1 VRVPVLA
8 GRCAGVVRVGTAW
21 EPAVVP
27 FYAARVSDLGPG
39 DLVQVECACGHTER
53 LTAAM
58 LITAGVGPDE
68 RVQGLERRM
77 RKCDEKGRAV
87 ISIRCATNFCGRFTT
102 K

>member
-1 VRVPVLA
+1 M
-8 GRCAGVVRVGTAW
+8 
-21 EPAVVP
+21 VP

-68 RVQGLERRM
+68 RVQGLGSRM
-77 RKCDEKGRAV
+77 RWRECDEKGRAV
-87 ISIRCATNFCGRFTT
+87 ISIRWATE
-102 K
+102 